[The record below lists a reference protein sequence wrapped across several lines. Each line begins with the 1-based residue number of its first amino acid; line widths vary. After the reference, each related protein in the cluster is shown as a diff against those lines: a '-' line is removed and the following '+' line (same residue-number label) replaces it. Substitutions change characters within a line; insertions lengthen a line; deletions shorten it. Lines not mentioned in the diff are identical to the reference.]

1 MKYFNHITTAE
12 EIKKQFRAYCVN
24 MHPDK
29 GGDPEEFK
37 AMMAEYNGIIKNFEK
52 AKEDAR
58 AEEEARQRA
67 EEARKEA
74 EEERKRE
81 EEEARKAAE
90 ALRDVIARW
99 SGKLKTVKPA
109 DGWSWKPASDYLAAV
124 KYNIKQILNKYF
136 LGVDFKVSLKNKT
149 WSASAEIFW
158 TDGPTVQQV
167 EEVAE
172 LKLFISHYHVCDPY
186 EDYGHDE
193 EMKSTRAWREQ
204 YGQISA
210 NSFEFTRTFS
220 DLGKAE
226 VMAKIYEVFPQFA
239 GMTKKSDAAFISFD
253 DALHLCQ
260 LLGFHHKETGK
271 AWADLSEEEREKRR
285 VYDDLHEAQRK
296 IIYDLESSRS
306 WYNKKTTLGCVIDA
320 FLKVYTVSE
329 ETTKA
334 AAEAAAAP
342 VFESKHGKT
351 WQAIKKALGA
361 NVFCMSE
368 DGSCNYKEISI
379 NEAAEMVAKSEK
391 VYLGKPDMYDGERC
405 IYGVN
410 GGGAKVQQKRADKFA
425 AVGIQISNYGY
436 NSYKDVE
443 ILQFAANVLAELR
456 KDAEDV
462 EKQRKEWE
470 EEQKSGKQTAA
481 KADRSQKAVK
491 NEKAAEGVD
500 MTAAPADGL
509 WLSEIPG
516 GVVVMG
522 DQRTTLKNRKA
533 IKAHGARWN
542 RITHLWEATTPE
554 AVAAIREWFG
564 MTKQSAADAEQP
576 ATEQQDESAQT
587 ALNAAQSKE
596 TTASDE
602 QQTASENEQQ
612 SAADEPQQD
621 EATATNEETAEQQ
634 PEDEI
639 STEAAA
645 DAAICEQV
653 EAVGALAS
661 ALSFLIDVV
670 ISVSKEAK
678 AAADQAA
685 ASAAEAAA
693 QDAAAEREQK
703 RKEAAA
709 ILRSQIKKVS
719 EQVASLSDTLA
730 QMMERLDT
738 LESGQ
743 DVSEE
748 ATEEPQQ
755 DATAEDGATAQQSEE
770 TAQDRKKSGSGSGV
784 SLDMLR
790 AAAEDVERLTDANEH
805 GRAAL
810 SELYTLCA
818 CGVDVRDLIDEVR
831 GINTA
836 ETFGRGSA
844 TEIRAKRSKARRA
857 ARNRAKVVLN
867 AEELRTLYTWD
878 DSTEPGSDKA
888 A

>member
-12 EIKKQFRAYCVN
+12 EIKKQFRAYCVS

-37 AMMAEYNGIIKNFEK
+37 AMMAEYNGIIKNFEQ
-52 AKEDAR
+52 AKKR
-58 AEEEARQRA
+58 AEEEEEARQAA

-90 ALRDVIARW
+90 ALRDVIAKW

-109 DGWSWKPASDYLAAV
+109 GGWFEKPSADYLAAV
-124 KYNIKQILNKYF
+124 KYNIKQILKKYF
-136 LGVDFKVSLKNKT
+136 PGVDFKVSLKNET
-149 WSASAEIFW
+149 WSSSAEIFW
-158 TDGPTVQQV
+158 IDGPTTQQV

-172 LKLFISHYHVCDPY
+172 LNLFISHHHTCSPY

-204 YGQISA
+204 YGQILA
-210 NSFEFTRTFS
+210 DRFEFTRTFS

-239 GMTKKSDAAFISFD
+239 GMTKKSDVAFISFD
-253 DALHLCQ
+253 DTFRLCQ
-260 LLGFHHKETGK
+260 FLGFCHKETGK
-271 AWADLSEEEREKRR
+271 AWADLSEKEREARR
-285 VYDDLHEAQRK
+285 AHDALFETQQKVCYN
-296 IIYDLESSRS
+296 LESTRS
-306 WYNKKTTLGCVIDA
+306 YYNKNTSLGCVIDA

-342 VFESKHGKT
+342 VFEAKHGKT

-368 DGSCNYKEISI
+368 DGSYHYKEISI
-379 NEAAEMVAKSEK
+379 NEAAEMVAKGEK
-391 VYLGKPDMYDGERC
+391 IYLGKPSMYDGERC

-410 GGGAKVQQKRADKFA
+410 LGGAKVQQKRADKFA

-443 ILQFAANVLAELR
+443 ILQFAQNVIAELR
-456 KDAEDV
+456 QDAEEV
-462 EKQRKEWE
+462 EQQRKQWE

-481 KADRSQKAVK
+481 KADRSQKAAK
-491 NEKAAEGVD
+491 NEKTAEDVDMAAAPAEGLELVEIAEGV
-500 MTAAPADGL
+500 A
-509 WLSEIPG
+509 
-516 GVVVMG
+516 VVG
-522 DQRTTLKNRKA
+522 DQRTTYKNRKA

-542 RITHLWEATTPE
+542 KDAQQWQATTAE
-554 AVAAIREWFG
+554 AVAELREWFG
-564 MTKQSAADAEQP
+564 MT
-576 ATEQQDESAQT
+576 
-587 ALNAAQSKE
+587 
-596 TTASDE
+596 
-602 QQTASENEQQ
+602 EQQ

-621 EATATNEETAEQQ
+621 ETT
-634 PEDEI
+634 
-639 STEAAA
+639 AA
-645 DAAICEQV
+645 DAETCEQV

-661 ALSFLIDVV
+661 ALSFLVGGI
-670 ISVSKEAK
+670 VSATEKANEALKK
-678 AAADQAA
+678 AADK
-685 ASAAEAAA
+685 AAEAAA
-693 QDAAAEREQK
+693 RFEAEHRAEE

-709 ILRSQIKKVS
+709 ILRDQIKKVS

-730 QMMERLDT
+730 QMLERLDT

-748 ATEEPQQ
+748 ATEEPRQGE
-755 DATAEDGATAQQSEE
+755 TAEDGATAQKSEE
-770 TAQDRKKSGSGSGV
+770 TAKDRPEGGSGSGV
-784 SLDMLR
+784 TLDMLK
-790 AAAEDVERLTDANEH
+790 AAAEDVQRLTDAGEI
-805 GRAAL
+805 GRAVL

-831 GINTA
+831 GLNTS
-836 ETFGRGSA
+836 ETLGHKPVE
-844 TEIRAKRSKARRA
+844 EIRAKRSECRRA
-857 ARNRAKVVLN
+857 ARVRARVVLSD
-867 AEELRTLYTWD
+867 EEFLTLYNWGND
-878 DSTEPGSDKA
+878 TEPGEPSTPSPDSSTSDRSRPTA
-888 A
+888 AA

>member
-1 MKYFNHITTAE
+1 MKYFNNISTAE
-12 EIKKQFRAYCVN
+12 ELKKQFRAYCVN

-37 AMMAEYNGIIKNFEK
+37 KMMAEYNGIIKNFER
-52 AKEDAR
+52 AKEEAR
-58 AEEEARQRA
+58 AEEEARRAA

-74 EEERKRE
+74 EERKRE
-81 EEEARKAAE
+81 EEEEARRAAE
-90 ALRDVIARW
+90 ALREVIANW

-109 DGWSWKPASDYLAAV
+109 SGWIDKPTADYLAAV
-124 KYNIKQILNKYF
+124 KYNIKQIFNKYF
-136 LGVDFKVSLKNKT
+136 PGVDFKVSLKNKT

-158 TDGPTVQQV
+158 TDGPTTQQV
-167 EEVAE
+167 EEVEE
-172 LKLFISHYHVCDPY
+172 LNFFISHYHTCSPY

-193 EMKSTRAWREQ
+193 EKKSTRAWRDQ

-210 NSFEFTRTFS
+210 DRFEFTRTFS

-239 GMTKKSDAAFISFD
+239 GMTKKTDAAFISFD

-306 WYNKKTTLGCVIDA
+306 WYDKKTSLDRVIDA

-342 VFESKHGKT
+342 VFEPKHGAT
-351 WQAIKKALGA
+351 WQAIKKALGS
-361 NVFCMSE
+361 NVFCVPV
-368 DGSCNYKEISI
+368 DGTCHYKEISI
-379 NEAAEMVAKSEK
+379 NEAAEMVAKGEK
-391 VYLGKPDMYDGERC
+391 VYVGKPSMYDGERV

-425 AVGIQISNYGY
+425 AVGVTISCYDY
-436 NSYKDVE
+436 NSHKDVE
-443 ILQFAANVLAELR
+443 IFLFAADVLAELR
-456 KDAEDV
+456 KDAEEV
-462 EKQRKEWE
+462 EKQRKAWE
-470 EEQKSGKQTAA
+470 EEQKNGKQTAH
-481 KADRSQKAVK
+481 KGDRSQKAAK
-491 NEKAAEGVD
+491 SEKTAEGVD
-500 MTAAPADGL
+500 MTAAPAEGL
-509 WLSEIPG
+509 ELVEIAE
-516 GVVVMG
+516 GVAVVG
-522 DQRTTLKNRKA
+522 DQRTTFKNRKQ

-542 RITHLWEATTPE
+542 KEAQQWQATTAE
-554 AVAAIREWFG
+554 AVAQLREWFR
-564 MTKQSAADAEQP
+564 M
-576 ATEQQDESAQT
+576 TEQNET
-587 ALNAAQSKE
+587 AQS
-596 TTASDE
+596 
-602 QQTASENEQQ
+602 
-612 SAADEPQQD
+612 
-621 EATATNEETAEQQ
+621 EE
-634 PEDEI
+634 

-645 DAAICEQV
+645 DTEDVAAEPQSATDAATCEQV

-661 ALSFLIDVV
+661 ALSFLLNAV
-670 ISVSKEAK
+670 ISASKEAK

-693 QDAAAEREQK
+693 HDAEAEREQK

-709 ILRSQIKKVS
+709 ILREQIKKVS

-730 QMMERLDT
+730 QMQERLNA

-748 ATEEPQQ
+748 ATAEPQT
-755 DATAEDGATAQQSEE
+755 DATAQDGATAQQGEE
-770 TAQDRKKSGSGSGV
+770 TAQSRQKSGSGSGV
-784 SLDMLR
+784 SLSMLR
-790 AAAEDVERLTDANEH
+790 AAAEDAQRLTMAGEYR
-805 GRAAL
+805 RAAL
-810 SELYTLCA
+810 AELYALCA
-818 CGVDVRDLIDEVR
+818 CRVDVLDLIDRLKAMSEDSEPSEVETKCAEVR
-831 GINTA
+831 K
-836 ETFGRGSA
+836 F
-844 TEIRAKRSKARRA
+844 A
-857 ARNRAKVVLN
+857 ANRAEITLSPEVLQ
-867 AEELRTLYTWD
+867 ALY
-878 DSTEPGSDKA
+878 SRSCTEPGSNKA

>member
-1 MKYFNHITTAE
+1 MKYFKNITTAE
-12 EIKKQFRAYCVN
+12 EIKKQFRAYCVS

-37 AMMAEYNGIIKNFEK
+37 AMMAEYNTIIKNFEK
-52 AKEDAR
+52 AKEEAR
-58 AEEEARQRA
+58 AEEEARKRA

-109 DGWSWKPASDYLAAV
+109 GGWIEKPSADYLAAV
-124 KYNIKQILNKYF
+124 KYNIKQILNTYF
-136 LGVDFKVSLKNKT
+136 PGVVFKVSLKNKT

-167 EEVAE
+167 EEVKE
-172 LKLFISHYHVCDPY
+172 LKLFISHYHTCSPY

-210 NSFEFTRTFS
+210 DRFEFTRTFS
-220 DLGKAE
+220 ELGKAE
-226 VMAKIYEVFPQFA
+226 VMAKIYEIFPQFA

-253 DALHLCQ
+253 DTFRLCQ
-260 LLGFHHKETGK
+260 FLGFYHKETGK
-271 AWADLSEEEREKRR
+271 AWADLSEEEREARR
-285 VYDDLHEAQRK
+285 AHDELFEAQQK
-296 IIYDLESSRS
+296 VCYDLESTRS
-306 WYNKKTTLGCVIDA
+306 YYYKKTSLGCVLDA

-342 VFESKHGKT
+342 VFEPKHGKT

-368 DGSCNYKEISI
+368 DGNYHYKEISI
-379 NEAAEMVAKSEK
+379 NEAAEMVAKGEN

-443 ILQFAANVLAELR
+443 ILQFAQNVIVELR
-456 KDAEDV
+456 KDAEEV
-462 EKQRKEWE
+462 EKQRKQWE
-470 EEQKSGKQTAA
+470 EEQKNGKQTAG
-481 KADRSQKAVK
+481 KADRSQKAAK
-491 NEKAAEGVD
+491 NEKTAEDVD
-500 MTAAPADGL
+500 MTAAPAEGL
-509 WLSEIPG
+509 ELVEIAE
-516 GVVVMG
+516 GVAVVG
-522 DQRTTLKNRKA
+522 DQRTTYKNRKA

-542 RITHLWEATTPE
+542 KDAQQWQATTPE
-554 AVAAIREWFG
+554 AVAELREWFG
-564 MTKQSAADAEQP
+564 MTEQSAADAEQQSE
-576 ATEQQDESAQT
+576 TAQ
-587 ALNAAQSKE
+587 AAQDDAQSDE
-596 TTASDE
+596 TTAADAE
-602 QQTASENEQQ
+602 QTATDPEQQ

-621 EATATNEETAEQQ
+621 ETTATDAET
-634 PEDEI
+634 
-639 STEAAA
+639 
-645 DAAICEQV
+645 CEQV

-661 ALSFLIDVV
+661 ALSFLVGGI
-670 ISVSKEAK
+670 VSATEKANEALKK
-678 AAADQAA
+678 AADK
-685 ASAAEAAA
+685 AAEATANFE
-693 QDAAAEREQK
+693 AEHRAEE

-709 ILRSQIKKVS
+709 ILREQIKNVS

-730 QMMERLDT
+730 QMMERLNA

-748 ATEEPQQ
+748 ATEEPQTGETVQ
-755 DATAEDGATAQQSEE
+755 DGATAQQSEE
-770 TAQDRKKSGSGSGV
+770 TAQDRPEGGSASGV
-784 SLDMLR
+784 SLSMLR
-790 AAAEDVERLTDANEH
+790 AAAEDAQRLTMAGEYK
-805 GRAAL
+805 RAAL
-810 SELYTLCA
+810 AELYALCA
-818 CGVDVRDLIDEVR
+818 CSVDVLDLIDRLKAMSEDSEPEEIKTKCAEVR
-831 GINTA
+831 K
-836 ETFGRGSA
+836 F
-844 TEIRAKRSKARRA
+844 A
-857 ARNRAKVVLN
+857 ANRAEVVLTPEVLQ
-867 AEELRTLYTWD
+867 ALY
-878 DSTEPGSDKA
+878 SRSGTEPGSNKA